1 PLDGGK
7 DGFSNDHGPFRTSG
21 WDKVHIDACSF
32 YSTNGWSGG
41 PAGRTAAQACIR
53 VNTEGEIGAEWFVS
67 RVACEGGFVMIDA
80 DAASSSRP
88 DNPWN
93 FVIDKALLVGTA
105 QTTNQ
110 IVLGS
115 SGTTLR
121 NIIGIM
127 PNVAYESGISEFVTY
142 LTDNPQNNVLN
153 EPVRLHNCTFLN
165 LDDADDMAMVAG
177 GQIWNDYT
185 EVNNV
190 FHAPDQPGAVT
201 GQGPI
206 DTAAPSGF
214 SAVYPG
220 RRISTQ
226 KVRVTPGGTVGTGG
240 TVTSIPYPA
249 GTGPSD
255 FTAADA
261 HAVLAGSDYHFA
273 AKGEIAVA
281 FGASSIS
288 VTNLSGSAW
297 SAGTQLTFNF
307 KRIAHTTEPASAS
320 PGFVPLPR
328 PGAGSSARTAS
339 GGLLAYHD
347 ATGQPA
353 AASPFEGALPPV

>member
-1 PLDGGK
+1 MRIGG
-7 DGFSNDHGPFRTSG
+7 
-21 WDKVHIDACSF
+21 
-32 YSTNGWSGG
+32 
-41 PAGRTAAQACIR
+41 
-53 VNTEGEIGAEWFVS
+53 
-67 RVACEGGFVMIDA
+67 
-80 DAASSSRP
+80 
-88 DNPWN
+88 
-93 FVIDKALLVGTA
+93 
-105 QTTNQ
+105 
-110 IVLGS
+110 
-115 SGTTLR
+115 GTTLR

-127 PNVAYESGISEFVTY
+127 PNVAYEAGISEFVTY

-153 EPVRLHNCTFLN
+153 EPVRVHNCTFLN

-177 GQIWNDYT
+177 DQIWTDYT

-190 FHAPDQPGAVT
+190 FHAPAQPGAVT

-226 KVRVTPGGTVGTGG
+226 KVRVTLASTVGAGGTAA
-240 TVTSIPYPA
+240 SIPYPA

-255 FTAADA
+255 FTAQDA
-261 HAVLAGSDYHFA
+261 HAVLAGANFHFA

-288 VTNLSGSAW
+288 VTNLSGSPW
-297 SAGTQLTFNF
+297 SAGTELAFNF
-307 KRIAHTTEPASAS
+307 KRIAHATETASAS

-328 PGAGSSARTAS
+328 PGTGSSARTS
-339 GGLLAYHD
+339 GGGLLAYDD
-347 ATGQPA
+347 ATGQPVG
-353 AASPFEGALPPV
+353 ASPFEGALPPV